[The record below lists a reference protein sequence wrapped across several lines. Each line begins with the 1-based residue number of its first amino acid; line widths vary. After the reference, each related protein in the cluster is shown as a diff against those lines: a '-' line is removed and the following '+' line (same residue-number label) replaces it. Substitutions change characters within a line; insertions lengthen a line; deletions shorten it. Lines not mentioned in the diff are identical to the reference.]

1 MTLMIRVVITHE
13 EVLSS
18 TDCCSL
24 MLLDSIPIPPLSI
37 DLQLES
43 NSMQLLDILPIASE
57 EMSSL
62 TEQSR
67 LDLVVSVTVE
77 SLIFEYLEEYSTI
90 ALTKPV
96 ECHLIDATIE
106 TWRLDLIE
114 LVQVDCSEMLC
125 TIESFAFKLEV
136 QV

>member
-1 MTLMIRVVITHE
+1 MTLMNRVVIIHE

-18 TDCCSL
+18 TECCSL
-24 MLLDSIPIPPLSI
+24 MLLDNIPIPPLSI

-43 NSMQLLDILPIASE
+43 NSIQLLDILPIASE

-77 SLIFEYLEEYSTI
+77 SLIFEYLRENSTI
-90 ALTKPV
+90 ALTKPA
-96 ECHLIDATIE
+96 ECHLIEATIE